1 MLSII
6 MPVYNGEKT
15 LQRAINSI
23 LAQSYTDFELIAVN
37 DGSTDGTQK
46 ILEHYADTDKRIK
59 VINQSNCGQGEAR
72 DLALK
77 IAAGE
82 YVGFVDCDDEI
93 MPDMY
98 KLMLGRIGD
107 ADICQ
112 CAICDVLPDGT
123 KSERFNICETV
134 NIFDRHKFLQDYLIY
149 SKFGFECCNK
159 IYLRKFLTDNNIH
172 FASNKKVYSEDL
184 YFNLYCAMCAKK
196 IVFVNDAL
204 YVYRH
209 SLKSHSNV
217 KDDNTAVKMLNIFDK
232 FYTDEYKNEI
242 SRLAVLLLFVTVSA
256 VPQAASKLVH
266 SGNMKK
272 YIKIAMKSDGRIYY
286 KIILFCMLYAPPFLK
301 SVIADWYFG
310 QKLAKLKKKRNGD
323 N

>member
-15 LQRAINSI
+15 LKRAIDSI
-23 LAQSYTDFELIAVN
+23 LTQLYTDFELIAIN

-46 ILEHYADTDKRIK
+46 ILEHFARADKRVKI
-59 VINQSNCGQGEAR
+59 INQSNCGQGEAR
-72 DLALK
+72 GAALK

-98 KLMLGRIGD
+98 KTMLNCIGD
-107 ADICQ
+107 SDICQ
-112 CAICDVLPDGT
+112 CAIRDVLPNGT
-123 KSERFNICETV
+123 NNIRFNITKTV
-134 NIFDRHKFLQDYLIY
+134 NIYDRHKFLQNYLLC

-184 YFNLYCAMCAKK
+184 YFNLYCAMHAKK
-196 IVFVNDAL
+196 ITFINEPL

-217 KDDNTAVKMLNIFDK
+217 KDDNTAVKMLNIFDEL
-232 FYTDEYKNEI
+232 YTDEYKNEI
-242 SRLAVLLLFVTVSA
+242 SRLAVLLLFVTVSS

-272 YIKIAMKSDGRIYY
+272 YIKIAMKADMRIHY

-301 SVIADWYFG
+301 TIIADWYFG
-310 QKLAKLKKKRNGD
+310 QKLAKFKNKRNGD